1 MKRLLLLLL
10 LLLPLA
16 ASAQNDGTR
25 AASLRES
32 TLYRHHAARQDVA
45 VAQVSGFRLNDSVR
59 VDVVLVVADDDK
71 AWQRLKEEYDIRTSA
86 GVTSW
91 IGEADHPE
99 RRTRWTGQPACRAV
113 ASHERRTLGFYHI
126 DNRTQYEALLEYQIK
141 KIETS
146 NQNNTA
152 LK

>member
-1 MKRLLLLLL
+1 MKRILFLLL

-16 ASAQNDGTR
+16 ASAQNQ

-71 AWQRLKEEYDIRTSA
+71 AW
-86 GVTSW
+86 
-91 IGEADHPE
+91 
-99 RRTRWTGQPACRAV
+99 
-113 ASHERRTLGFYHI
+113 
-126 DNRTQYEALLEYQIK
+126 
-141 KIETS
+141 
-146 NQNNTA
+146 
-152 LK
+152 

>member
-1 MKRLLLLLL
+1 MKRILVILL

-16 ASAQNDGTR
+16 ASAQSQ

-86 GVTSW
+86 GITSW

-141 KIETS
+141 KIETT